1 MSRTIALIPAAG
13 KSSRMGKPKLGL
25 PLGDRSI
32 LECVL
37 DAMKQAGIANRLVV
51 VGPQAV
57 ELAELAEKAGA
68 DVLRLAEDTP
78 DMQAT
83 VLQGLA
89 WLETQLHPG
98 PDDSWLLMPADH
110 PTLNPAVVTE
120 LLKARSEHPDQTI
133 FIPTHAGQR
142 GHPALIAWKLVADL
156 RRWPAGQGLNRFLRE
171 HAGQTCE
178 CPLNDPEILC
188 DLDTPQDYQHLLER
202 FRSQHRIP

>member
-1 MSRTIALIPAAG
+1 MSRTFALIPAAG
-13 KSSRMGKPKLGL
+13 KSSRMGKLKLGL
-25 PLGDRSI
+25 PLGERSI

-37 DAMKQAGIANRLVV
+37 DAMKQPGMAERLVV
-51 VGPQAV
+51 VGPEA
-57 ELAELAEKAGA
+57 AELTRLVEKAGA
-68 DVLRLAEDTP
+68 HCFRLSEETP

-110 PTLNPAVVTE
+110 PTLNPAVVRE
-120 LLKARSEHPDQTI
+120 LLKTRSEHSEQLI
-133 FIPTHAGQR
+133 FIPTHASRR
-142 GHPALIAWKLVADL
+142 GHPALISWKLVADL

-188 DLDTPQDYQHLLER
+188 DLDTPEDYQRLLER
-202 FRSQHRIP
+202 FRSQHQLP